1 MHPNCLQELFSV
13 NDQRKGYYRLLVKE
27 KKRASSTNNLNMNSV
42 FFGCVLCHIIGM
54 CKFVNLGTLLSVISG
69 TINIK

>member
-13 NDQRKGYYRLLVKE
+13 NDQSKGYRLLVKE

-42 FFGCVLCHIIGM
+42 FFRCVLCHIIGM
-54 CKFVNLGTLLSVISG
+54 RKFINLGTLLSMISG